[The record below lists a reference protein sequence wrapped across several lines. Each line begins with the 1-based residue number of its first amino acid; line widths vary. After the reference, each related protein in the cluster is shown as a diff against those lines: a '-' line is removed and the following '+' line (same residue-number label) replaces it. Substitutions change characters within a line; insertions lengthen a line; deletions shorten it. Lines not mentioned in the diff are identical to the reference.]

1 MLKQCS
7 KATWYL
13 KPESTRPA
21 EEDED
26 EYANSHESD
35 IVLEET
41 DEEEADEADEE
52 DMNDEWMN
60 PATSSCE
67 LFFIFFFFLHRK
79 DLSFQ
84 WNISIK
90 YNVYFNLFETSN
102 IISTKGVFPPR
113 AFRLSSES
121 QSKSNQTDLWNIITE
136 SIFNALFNFDQVFNY
151 TYDDFFIIVYK
162 LFLLMITPKGNKYH
176 RLYSVYPAIET
187 ESPNMNFLFHMMNH
201 VF

>member
-52 DMNDEWMN
+52 DMNDE
-60 PATSSCE
+60 
-67 LFFIFFFFLHRK
+67 
-79 DLSFQ
+79 
-84 WNISIK
+84 
-90 YNVYFNLFETSN
+90 
-102 IISTKGVFPPR
+102 
-113 AFRLSSES
+113 
-121 QSKSNQTDLWNIITE
+121 
-136 SIFNALFNFDQVFNY
+136 
-151 TYDDFFIIVYK
+151 
-162 LFLLMITPKGNKYH
+162 
-176 RLYSVYPAIET
+176 
-187 ESPNMNFLFHMMNH
+187 
-201 VF
+201 